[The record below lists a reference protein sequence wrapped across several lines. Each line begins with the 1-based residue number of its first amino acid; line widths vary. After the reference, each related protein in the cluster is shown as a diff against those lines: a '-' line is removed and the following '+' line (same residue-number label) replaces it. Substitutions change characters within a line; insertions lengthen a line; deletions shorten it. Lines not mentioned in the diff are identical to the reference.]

1 VSRLPDAAADGPIVV
16 IGVGNP
22 YRCDDGVGHRVVE
35 ALIAE
40 VEGHAPEGE
49 RPDGP
54 HGRLHR
60 AQLVVSDGE
69 PGRLIECWRGAALA
83 VVVDAVVT
91 GSTPGRLRVWDGL
104 VRDLPARAGHSTH
117 AAGIGEARALA
128 AALDALP
135 ARLVVVG
142 VEAGALDDGTEL
154 SDPVA
159 AAVPGAVRLVKA
171 ALATTGRHPAAHLP
185 EASFVLAHPP
195 HPRRVDPC
203 APASPPPRTGA
214 TP

>member
-22 YRCDDGVGHRVVE
+22 YRGDDGVGHRVVE
-35 ALIAE
+35 ALAAE
-40 VEGHAPEGE
+40 VAAQVA
-49 RPDGP
+49 DGTGCDGRG
-54 HGRLHR
+54 GRLHR
-60 AQLVVSDGE
+60 ARMLVSDGE
-69 PGRLIECWRGAALA
+69 PARLIEHWRGAALA

-91 GSTPGRLRVWDGL
+91 GSTPGRLRVWDAL
-104 VRDLPARAGHSTH
+104 ACDLPVRAGHSTH
-117 AAGIGEARALA
+117 AAGIAEARALA

-135 ARLVVVG
+135 TRLLVVG
-142 VEAGALDDGTEL
+142 VEAAATDDGTEL
-154 SDPVA
+154 SAPVA

-185 EASFVLAHPP
+185 EASFVLAR
-195 HPRRVDPC
+195 PRTDPSM
-203 APASPPPRTGA
+203 PAGPPPRTGA